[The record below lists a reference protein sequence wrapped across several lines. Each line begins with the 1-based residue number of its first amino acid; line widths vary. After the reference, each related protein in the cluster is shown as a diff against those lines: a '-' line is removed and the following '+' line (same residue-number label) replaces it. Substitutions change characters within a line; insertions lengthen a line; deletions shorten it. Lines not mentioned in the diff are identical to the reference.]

1 MEHLVS
7 NFKSSYKNYGSCE
20 LECFMQTVSAIELY
34 CDRVEEFTMN
44 KYFKGKGPNKK
55 IYFREEE
62 LGEISYYLQQAR
74 TARTEESSPT
84 KDEEE
89 DFGAFQQ

>member
-7 NFKSSYKNYGSCE
+7 SFKNSYKKYDGCE

-44 KYFKGKGPNKK
+44 KYFKGKGPSKK

-62 LGEISYYLQQAR
+62 LEEISYYLHQLK
-74 TARTEESSPT
+74 TAKEEFNHT
-84 KDEEE
+84 KD
-89 DFGAFQQ
+89 